1 MAPQH
6 VGFVGLGG
14 MGRPMAENL
23 LKAGFEVTVW
33 NRSRDKLQPLLDQG
47 AHAAEQPKDAAQPE
61 GLVLSMLA
69 DDAAVEAVAL
79 GDGGL
84 LEALGPGGLHVSM
97 STIHPET
104 ARRLADAHGER
115 SVGYLAAP
123 VFGRPDMAEAGKL
136 FVTWSGWQSYK
147 ERAQPACEAFA
158 QGFYDYGSDDVAAAN
173 VVKLA
178 GNFMLASAMEAMGE
192 AYAFCERQGIDRE
205 QVNAQMTETLFACP
219 AYQNYG
225 GPIAR
230 HSYEPAGFKAE
241 LGLKDIGLALDA
253 GRQAKVP
260 MPLAS
265 LLRDRLLSLSARGHG
280 AKDWAAIGLGPAH
293 DAGCDPNEQ

>member
-1 MAPQH
+1 MTTQH
-6 VGFVGLGG
+6 VGFVGLGA

-33 NRSRDKLQPLLDQG
+33 NRTRDKLQPLIDQG
-47 AHAAEQPKDAAQPE
+47 ARAAERPKDAAQPE
-61 GLVLSMLA
+61 GIVLSMLA
-69 DDAAVEAVAL
+69 DDAAVEEVAL

-84 LEALGPGGLHVSM
+84 LETLGPGGLHVSL
-97 STIHPET
+97 STIHPDT
-104 ARRLADAHGER
+104 ARRLADAHAES

-123 VFGRPDMAEAGKL
+123 VFGRPDMAQAGKL

-147 ERAQPACEAFA
+147 ERAQPICAAFA

-192 AYAFCERQGIDRE
+192 AYAFCEQQGIARE

-219 AYQNYG
+219 AYKNYG
-225 GPIAR
+225 GQIAR
-230 HSYEPAGFKAE
+230 HDYEPAGFKAE

-265 LLRDRLLSLSARGHG
+265 LLRDRLLGLSARGHG
-280 AKDWAAIGLGPAH
+280 HKDWAAIGLGPTH
-293 DAGCDPNEQ
+293 DAGDDPDKK

>member
-1 MAPQH
+1 MTTQH
-6 VGFVGLGG
+6 VGFVGLGA
-14 MGRPMAENL
+14 MGHPMAENL

-33 NRSRDKLQPLLDQG
+33 NRSPEKLQPLLDQG
-47 AHAAEQPKDAAQPE
+47 ANKAERPSDAARPE
-61 GLVLSMLA
+61 GIVLSMLA
-69 DDAAVEAVAL
+69 DDAAVEEVAL

-84 LEALGPGGLHVSM
+84 LEALAPGGLHVSM
-97 STIHPET
+97 STIHPDT
-104 ARRLADAHGER
+104 SRKLADAHGER
-115 SVGYLAAP
+115 EVGYLAAP

-147 ERAQPACEAFA
+147 ERARPVCAAFA

-192 AYAFCERQGIDRE
+192 AYAFCERHGIDRE

-219 AYQNYG
+219 AYKNYG
-225 GPIAR
+225 GQIAR
-230 HSYEPAGFKAE
+230 HRYEPAGFKAD
-241 LGLKDIGLALDA
+241 LGLKDVGLALDA
-253 GRQAKVP
+253 AGQAQVA

-265 LLRDRLLSLSARGHG
+265 LLRDRLLSLSAQGHG
-280 AKDWAAIGLGPAH
+280 DKDWAAIGLGPTH
-293 DAGCDPNEQ
+293 DAGGDPDSG

>member
-1 MAPQH
+1 MTAQH
-6 VGFVGLGG
+6 VGFIGLGA

-33 NRSRDKLQPLLDQG
+33 NRSPEKLQPLLDQG
-47 AHAAEQPKDAAQPE
+47 AHKAERPRDAARPE
-61 GLVLSMLA
+61 GIVLSMLA
-69 DDAAVEAVAL
+69 DDAAVEEVAL
-79 GDGGL
+79 ADDGL
-84 LEALGPGGLHVSM
+84 LEALAPGGLHVSM
-97 STIHPET
+97 STIHPDT
-104 ARRLADAHGER
+104 ARRLADAHAER
-115 SVGYLAAP
+115 QVGYLAAP
-123 VFGRPDMAEAGKL
+123 VFGRPDMAQAGKL

-147 ERAQPACEAFA
+147 ERARPVCEAFA

-192 AYAFCERQGIDRE
+192 AYAFCERQGIDRA

-219 AYQNYG
+219 AYKNYG
-225 GPIAR
+225 GQIASN
-230 HSYEPAGFKAE
+230 SYEPAGFKAD

-265 LLRDRLLSLSARGHG
+265 LLRDRLLQLSAGGHG
-280 AKDWAAIGLGPAH
+280 HKDWAAIALGPTH
-293 DAGCDPNEQ
+293 DAGGDPDDR

>member
-1 MAPQH
+1 MTAQH
-6 VGFVGLGG
+6 VGFVGLGA

-23 LKAGFEVTVW
+23 LKAGLDVTVW
-33 NRSRDKLQPLLDQG
+33 NRSADKIQPLVDQG
-47 AHAAEQPKDAAQPE
+47 ARKAERPKDVAQP
-61 GLVLSMLA
+61 GGIVLSMLA
-69 DDAAVEAVAL
+69 NDTAVEEVAL

-97 STIHPET
+97 STIHPAT
-104 ARRLADAHGER
+104 ARKLADAHAEHE
-115 SVGYLAAP
+115 VGYLAAP
-123 VFGRPDMAEAGKL
+123 VFGRPDMAQAGKL

-147 ERAQPACEAFA
+147 ERARPVCEAFA

-192 AYAFCERQGIDRE
+192 AYAFCEQQGISRE

-219 AYQNYG
+219 AYKNYG
-225 GPIAR
+225 SQIAQHR
-230 HSYEPAGFKAE
+230 YEPAGFKAD

-265 LLRDRLLSLSARGHG
+265 LLRDRLLQLSARGHG
-280 AKDWAAIGLGPAH
+280 DKDWAAIGLGATH
-293 DAGCDPNEQ
+293 DAGQEPDEG

>member
-1 MAPQH
+1 MTKQH
-6 VGFVGLGG
+6 VGFVGLGA

-23 LKAGFEVTVW
+23 LKAGFDVTVW
-33 NRSRDKLQPLLDQG
+33 NRSPDKMQALVDQG
-47 AHAAEQPKDAAQPE
+47 ARKAERLAEVAKPH
-61 GLVLSMLA
+61 GIVLSMLA
-69 DDAAVEAVAL
+69 DDAALEEVAL

-84 LEALGPGGLHVSM
+84 VEALSPGGLHVSM

-104 ARRLADAHGER
+104 ARKLADAHAEHE
-115 SVGYLAAP
+115 VGYLAAP
-123 VFGRPDMAEAGKL
+123 VFGRPDMAAAGKL
-136 FVTWSGWQSYK
+136 FVTWSGWHSYK
-147 ERAQPACEAFA
+147 ERAQPVCAAFA

-192 AYAFCERQGIDRE
+192 AYAFCEQQGIARE

-219 AYQNYG
+219 AYKNYG
-225 GPIAR
+225 DLIAR
-230 HSYEPAGFKAE
+230 HAYAPAGFTAT

-265 LLRDRLLSLSARGHG
+265 LLRDRLLSLTARGHG
-280 AKDWAAIGLGPAH
+280 DKDWSALGLAIAH
-293 DAGCDPNEQ
+293 DAGNDPTER